1 MDKIKILMAA
11 SEAIPYMKT
20 GGLADVVGSLPKYFD
35 KDRYDVRVILPK
47 YKCMD
52 DKLLPQLKFVC
63 HFYVNLNWRRQYVGI
78 FTSQY
83 DGVTYYFVDNEF
95 YFAGDKP
102 YNNIYEDVEKFAFF
116 SKAVLEALPV
126 IDFAPDVIHCNDW
139 QTGLLPVFLK
149 TVYGSDNFYAGIK
162 TVFTIHNMK
171 FQGRWKIK
179 EVADVTGLPEHIFN
193 SGELEFYGEA
203 NYLKGGIVYADEIT
217 TVSPTYADEICTP
230 EGGEGLDGLMLE
242 RRRHLRGIVNGI
254 DYDVFN
260 PMKDTYLD
268 KHFSVRELSGKVV
281 NKRQLQEKYG
291 LAVDKDVMLI
301 GIVSRLTNQKGFD
314 NFVVYTAIVMITTI
328 ALSINLNSGRFDFSL
343 GAMASLSAVV
353 GAKISY
359 AVLGGGSGSAALM
372 LVITIAAGAV
382 LGMVSGLI
390 YVTLRIPPII
400 TSLGVTLIYEGVLY
414 TITSGKYVM
423 TEVQN
428 SSMSGF
434 VGTWIYA
441 AIIIAVVLVLSIL
454 LFDYTRFGYDYN
466 ALKNGQKVA
475 VNTGIKEIPNAIG
488 CYGIC
493 GALMGIV
500 GFLNAAR
507 STTINGGQLNFGSI
521 SIMFTAFLPMFI
533 GSYISRYS
541 NEKLGF
547 LLAAVCMSL
556 LNSTFAVLSN
566 VVTASMQSIINAVL
580 LMAFLIYLNNEKLL
594 VRIFTGKIRQ

>member
-1 MDKIKILMAA
+1 
-11 SEAIPYMKT
+11 
-20 GGLADVVGSLPKYFD
+20 
-35 KDRYDVRVILPK
+35 
-47 YKCMD
+47 MD

-301 GIVSRLTNQKGFD
+301 GIVSRLTKQKGFD
-314 NFVVYTAIVMITTI
+314 LVAYVMEEMLSTMNVQFIVQGTGEQQYEEMFNYFHGRYPQKLGVYIGYSEENAHEIYAGCDAFLMPSLFEPCGLSQLMSMRYGTLPIVRETGGLKDTVVPYNEYENTGDGFSFANYNAHDMLHVIKY
-328 ALSINLNSGRFDFSL
+328 ALDVFENHKDRWQEMMQRAMRHDFSWK
-343 GAMASLSAVV
+343 AS
-353 GAKISY
+353 AKEY
-359 AVLGGGSGSAALM
+359 
-372 LVITIAAGAV
+372 
-382 LGMVSGLI
+382 
-390 YVTLRIPPII
+390 
-400 TSLGVTLIYEGVLY
+400 
-414 TITSGKYVM
+414 
-423 TEVQN
+423 
-428 SSMSGF
+428 
-434 VGTWIYA
+434 
-441 AIIIAVVLVLSIL
+441 
-454 LFDYTRFGYDYN
+454 
-466 ALKNGQKVA
+466 
-475 VNTGIKEIPNAIG
+475 
-488 CYGIC
+488 
-493 GALMGIV
+493 
-500 GFLNAAR
+500 
-507 STTINGGQLNFGSI
+507 
-521 SIMFTAFLPMFI
+521 
-533 GSYISRYS
+533 
-541 NEKLGF
+541 EKLYDM
-547 LLAAVCMSL
+547 LLG
-556 LNSTFAVLSN
+556 N
-566 VVTASMQSIINAVL
+566 
-580 LMAFLIYLNNEKLL
+580 
-594 VRIFTGKIRQ
+594 

>member
-1 MDKIKILMAA
+1 MLFR
-11 SEAIPYMKT
+11 S
-20 GGLADVVGSLPKYFD
+20 
-35 KDRYDVRVILPK
+35 
-47 YKCMD
+47 
-52 DKLLPQLKFVC
+52 
-63 HFYVNLNWRRQYVGI
+63 
-78 FTSQY
+78 Y

-314 NFVVYTAIVMITTI
+314 LVAYVMDEMLSTMNVQFIVQGTGEQQYEEMFNYFHGRYPQKLGVYIGYSEENAHEIYAGCDAFLMPSLFEPCGLSQLMSMRYGTLPIVRETGGLKDTVVPYNEYENTGDGFSFANYNAHDMLHVIKY
-328 ALSINLNSGRFDFSL
+328 ALDVFENHKDRWQEMMQRAMRHDFSWK
-343 GAMASLSAVV
+343 AS
-353 GAKISY
+353 AKEY
-359 AVLGGGSGSAALM
+359 
-372 LVITIAAGAV
+372 
-382 LGMVSGLI
+382 
-390 YVTLRIPPII
+390 
-400 TSLGVTLIYEGVLY
+400 
-414 TITSGKYVM
+414 
-423 TEVQN
+423 
-428 SSMSGF
+428 
-434 VGTWIYA
+434 
-441 AIIIAVVLVLSIL
+441 
-454 LFDYTRFGYDYN
+454 
-466 ALKNGQKVA
+466 
-475 VNTGIKEIPNAIG
+475 
-488 CYGIC
+488 
-493 GALMGIV
+493 
-500 GFLNAAR
+500 
-507 STTINGGQLNFGSI
+507 
-521 SIMFTAFLPMFI
+521 
-533 GSYISRYS
+533 
-541 NEKLGF
+541 EKLYDM
-547 LLAAVCMSL
+547 LLG
-556 LNSTFAVLSN
+556 N
-566 VVTASMQSIINAVL
+566 
-580 LMAFLIYLNNEKLL
+580 
-594 VRIFTGKIRQ
+594 

>member
-1 MDKIKILMAA
+1 M
-11 SEAIPYMKT
+11 
-20 GGLADVVGSLPKYFD
+20 
-35 KDRYDVRVILPK
+35 
-47 YKCMD
+47 
-52 DKLLPQLKFVC
+52 
-63 HFYVNLNWRRQYVGI
+63 GI

-314 NFVVYTAIVMITTI
+314 LVAYVMEEMLSTMNVQFIVQGTGEQQYEEMFNYFHDRYPQKLGVYIGYSEENAHEIYAGCDAFLMPSLFEPCGLSQLMSMRYGTLPIVRETGGLKDTVVPYNEYENTGDGFSFANYNAHDMLHVIKY
-328 ALSINLNSGRFDFSL
+328 ALDVFENHKDRWQEMMQRAMRHDFSWK
-343 GAMASLSAVV
+343 AS
-353 GAKISY
+353 AKEY
-359 AVLGGGSGSAALM
+359 
-372 LVITIAAGAV
+372 
-382 LGMVSGLI
+382 
-390 YVTLRIPPII
+390 
-400 TSLGVTLIYEGVLY
+400 
-414 TITSGKYVM
+414 
-423 TEVQN
+423 
-428 SSMSGF
+428 
-434 VGTWIYA
+434 
-441 AIIIAVVLVLSIL
+441 
-454 LFDYTRFGYDYN
+454 
-466 ALKNGQKVA
+466 
-475 VNTGIKEIPNAIG
+475 
-488 CYGIC
+488 
-493 GALMGIV
+493 
-500 GFLNAAR
+500 
-507 STTINGGQLNFGSI
+507 
-521 SIMFTAFLPMFI
+521 
-533 GSYISRYS
+533 
-541 NEKLGF
+541 EKLYDM
-547 LLAAVCMSL
+547 LLG
-556 LNSTFAVLSN
+556 N
-566 VVTASMQSIINAVL
+566 
-580 LMAFLIYLNNEKLL
+580 
-594 VRIFTGKIRQ
+594 